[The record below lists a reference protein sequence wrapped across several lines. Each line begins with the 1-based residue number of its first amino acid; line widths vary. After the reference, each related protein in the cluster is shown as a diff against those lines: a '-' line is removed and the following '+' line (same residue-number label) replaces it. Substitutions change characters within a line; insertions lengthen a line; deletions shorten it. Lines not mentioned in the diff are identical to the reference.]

1 MSRNLG
7 RPEAETWSLKRIAIR
22 KYLKNRAATTSLVLL
37 LILVVS
43 AVFAPIFAT
52 HDISATNLRK
62 ILQPPSSEHLLG
74 TDNVGRDVFS
84 RLLFGGRITV
94 LVSVCSMLLQLFIGS
109 TLGAIAGYFSGI
121 VDMFMARA
129 TDAVMSFP
137 FLVISMSVLVVLDS
151 STFKLIMVIGLL
163 MWPRIFRVVRAEVI
177 RLKNMDY
184 VLSARALG
192 LSACEVLVF
201 HLLPNMFSLIVVSC
215 TLSIAQGILIE
226 ASMSFLGLGVQPPQP
241 SWGNMLSAAQNMS
254 IFQHNW
260 WLWIPAGS
268 LVVIT
273 ALAFNFV
280 GEGLRDALDPMS
292 MFH

>member
-129 TDAVMSFP
+129 ADAVMSFP

>member
-7 RPEAETWSLKRIAIR
+7 RSEAEAWSLKRIAVR

-43 AVFAPIFAT
+43 AVFAPVFAT

-84 RLLFGGRITV
+84 RLLFGGRITI

-192 LSACEVLVF
+192 LSASEVLVF

>member
-1 MSRNLG
+1 MLFRS
-7 RPEAETWSLKRIAIR
+7 
-22 KYLKNRAATTSLVLL
+22 
-37 LILVVS
+37 
-43 AVFAPIFAT
+43 
-52 HDISATNLRK
+52 
-62 ILQPPSSEHLLG
+62 
-74 TDNVGRDVFS
+74 DNVGRDVFS

-129 TDAVMSFP
+129 ADAVMSFP

-268 LVVIT
+268 VLS
-273 ALAFNFV
+273 
-280 GEGLRDALDPMS
+280 RK
-292 MFH
+292 

>member
-1 MSRNLG
+1 M
-7 RPEAETWSLKRIAIR
+7 KRIAIR

-129 TDAVMSFP
+129 ADAVMSFP

>member
-177 RLKNMDY
+177 RLKNMDC
-184 VLSARALG
+184 L
-192 LSACEVLVF
+192 
-201 HLLPNMFSLIVVSC
+201 
-215 TLSIAQGILIE
+215 
-226 ASMSFLGLGVQPPQP
+226 
-241 SWGNMLSAAQNMS
+241 
-254 IFQHNW
+254 
-260 WLWIPAGS
+260 
-268 LVVIT
+268 
-273 ALAFNFV
+273 
-280 GEGLRDALDPMS
+280 
-292 MFH
+292 